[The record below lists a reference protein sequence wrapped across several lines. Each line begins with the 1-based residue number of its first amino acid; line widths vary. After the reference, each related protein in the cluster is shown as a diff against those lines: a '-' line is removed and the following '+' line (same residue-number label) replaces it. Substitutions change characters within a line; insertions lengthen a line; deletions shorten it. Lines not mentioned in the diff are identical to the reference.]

1 MINKVTALIALI
13 ALMTL
18 NIWLCIYM
26 WIGWNVDYSE
36 SQGRIK
42 NWFDDPFR
50 RAQDKYNGWYLS
62 SLLYFFHLSLSL
74 SLSLSLI
81 HTRTLIHYVYVYV
94 YVYIQVLEIY

>member
-1 MINKVTALIALI
+1 
-13 ALMTL
+13 
-18 NIWLCIYM
+18 M

-62 SLLYFFHLSLSL
+62 SLLYFSHLSLSL
-74 SLSLSLI
+74 SLSLS
-81 HTRTLIHYVYVYV
+81 HTHTYVDTLCVCVCICVYSGIGDILVAPNNMKV
-94 YVYIQVLEIY
+94 I